1 MDVWCPDVGFHLI
14 PWGLVVKPS
23 GLLSFRLLSKALMCR
38 SVSVVVWREV
48 RQVYGFMLWGLDRV
62 SEHSHPR
69 QDRKNI
75 LCEQELGNSASER
88 LKLFWKLHTS
98 SEHVLVARE
107 SSQAIYGN
115 PHHKVVLKNCGIWE
129 SKCGQWKSLSVS
141 LSLSC
146 HALSFSSSLPYL

>member
-1 MDVWCPDVGFHLI
+1 MLDSIWSRGVLWWSHLVCLASDFFLRLWCI
-14 PWGLVVKPS
+14 
-23 GLLSFRLLSKALMCR
+23 A
-38 SVSVVVWREV
+38 VSVVVWSYGKYRFML

-88 LKLFWKLHTS
+88 LKLLWKLHTS
-98 SEHVLVARE
+98 LEHVPVARE

-115 PHHKVVLKNCGIWE
+115 PHRKVVLKSWGIWE